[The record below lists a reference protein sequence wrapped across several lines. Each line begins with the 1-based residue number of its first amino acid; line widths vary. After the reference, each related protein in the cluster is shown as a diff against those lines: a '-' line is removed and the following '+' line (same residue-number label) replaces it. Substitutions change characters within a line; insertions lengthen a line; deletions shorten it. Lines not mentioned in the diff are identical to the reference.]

1 MKVHF
6 QRRSIILLVALL
18 FGIVLGLF
26 SFISINANASTELP
40 EGGRSFTADDDLR
53 PVKRI
58 EEQPK
63 TYEALFYAPSDVA
76 RPGILFGNHYDSS
89 KYAGINFEISQ
100 GGQPSIILSD
110 RNTNR
115 FIGTFNVDVRIN
127 DWVHLVITHETTESG
142 STFNCYVN
150 GVLVDTLS
158 SELVFEYNMEHLQS
172 QHWFALAKD
181 NRTTTSRH
189 FRGKLKNLA
198 LYSDVLTADEIKAAY
213 ENGVNAAN
221 EDLIAYYQ
229 LDNTE
234 GATFIKDSSKNGY
247 DLQAIMQPNRA
258 PLDPADYDY
267 SFAIIGDT
275 QNQVRPDV
283 YNDTNYSDYYFDWI
297 VANKDSKKISYVI
310 GLGDMTDRDGKDQTK
325 DDGIDQTNE
334 EWRIVTE
341 QHKKLT
347 AAGIPY
353 SIIRGNHDGVKI
365 NDYFAGNDNFNN
377 QDVCYFD
384 SNSLLNYYVRFAVGQ
399 EKYMIVCLDFD
410 TTEDVLEWAADA
422 IEENSD
428 YRVIITTH
436 SYVDNRLEIN
446 DMFSASSS
454 RTPTSTNKSCNGNQI
469 WTELASQYKNVI
481 MVLAGHV
488 SSHDILMRE
497 DVGVHGNTV
506 YQFLIDPQGIDN
518 HYLHK
523 TSMVAMFYFSN
534 GGKTV
539 NVEYVS
545 TYHTINNDDGNDY
558 ILNAYHNQF
567 AFNISEYQE
576 VLPVECKY
584 GVIDAKYASATT
596 YPFVVFKN
604 DKTFIGGYGE
614 LSDAIAAVSTN
625 GKNDNF
631 VILMRRNAELR
642 DETVNLVDFRGSITV
657 DLGGYTLLKAQDGSV
672 FAVNVEDN
680 SASTVDENGFDIG
693 GTFVI
698 SNGSVWKYGAT
709 PIVSVNYGTNLV
721 NNYKA
726 FFEFNGITFVNKNGT
741 SCNILATNEDG
752 GGNDTGAC
760 VYPYAVFN
768 DCTFDYTNSVDNSN
782 MLSLDSSDGYNRV
795 VWDVRI
801 NGGVINSAK
810 GLGFSEFATLD
821 KGTDGR
827 GDTIVFAKGND
838 GSLLK
843 MRLPST
849 LEDPMTVF
857 LASDGDYIFTKASE
871 EGEFA
876 IYVLETFDG
885 LVTKYGVVPSEYLDT
900 KLYPILLFQN
910 GKFINGF
917 ASFCTSSSGKNTDAI
932 HAAKNRVDGNS
943 ASEIGETVQLLLRDD
958 ITVKTKYNNICQ
970 SQGTIVIDL
979 NGHKFIQAYS
989 GTTFVSQIKYYNGF
1003 GDATIEC
1010 RNGEMILNGELLRF
1024 DCYGDAYNQ
1033 YTTDTEYKTLHM
1045 NFDNVKFTYA
1055 KGASATEF
1063 LGMYNEHSSTVDGK
1077 KGGYNV
1083 RFNDCIFDFTN
1094 AASMG
1099 TIMNANDPD
1108 STKTN
1113 SIVNVRVNGGEI
1125 ICTKPMNAL
1134 YDVNATN
1141 GSSVVFGVGSD
1152 GKYLKMTV
1160 VGSDE
1165 APSVT
1170 ANDGSLEF
1178 VKEGDTDSEG
1188 RTTYV
1193 LTPAPIRTPY
1203 GEIPFEYRDAEKYPL
1218 VVFQNG
1224 KFDSAHADF
1233 ASSTESKCAL
1243 GRAKALTASTPGLK
1257 AEILVR
1263 NNITVSTT
1271 IDNQGQIQGDV
1282 VIDLDGYTMTAS
1294 GSYLFSGIAKNWKGI
1309 HDSSFTVING
1319 NVVLDI
1325 YGLVNMGASGSKYS
1339 DTANSTTGVYKT
1351 TSYIFKNVH
1360 ISLAKGATVNNLLG
1374 NYYEGTSITSDGCVV
1389 KFEYIFNQDCVI
1401 DVSNA
1406 IEGFILF
1413 DANDKQTS
1421 GLISGTAYSTNCIV
1435 NVKVEG
1441 SKIIASTSD
1450 ITIFDINKTNTSSVE
1465 FAANKYGLY
1474 TEFVFPIGV
1483 SAPNERFNEG
1493 KLTLIKKSESE
1504 EKVTY
1509 TLIQNVNFVPKM
1521 SITLGNNFVMNVY
1534 VPANNALQ
1542 NIVFNGETYTVSDLE
1557 AGEKVTRDDNVYY
1570 VLKAELPSA
1579 EAIKSITLKATIA
1592 LAEENNTTATFTFSI
1607 PKYAAKVLKDENA
1620 TEIEKTLVKDVLAY
1634 VKAAYNYFKEYN
1646 TAEEIARVNTLIESI
1661 IGDYTA
1667 APTISGTVAKDNSG
1681 TVTDVTLNLDA
1692 KPTIRFYVTNTT
1704 VSFYQNGKKL
1714 NTVSGVDEERGAYLE
1729 LDVYAYALAET
1740 ITFGEGGSY
1749 HISSFVNGSKG
1760 TDHEAL
1766 VNAFAKYVESAA
1778 DYRRAVIGVE
1788 N

>member
-115 FIGTFNVDVRIN
+115 FIGTFNVDVRMN

-189 FRGKLKNLA
+189 FRGKLKKLA

-481 MVLAGHV
+481 MLLSGHV

-558 ILNAYHNQF
+558 ILNA
-567 AFNISEYQE
+567 
-576 VLPVECKY
+576 
-584 GVIDAKYASATT
+584 
-596 YPFVVFKN
+596 
-604 DKTFIGGYGE
+604 
-614 LSDAIAAVSTN
+614 
-625 GKNDNF
+625 
-631 VILMRRNAELR
+631 
-642 DETVNLVDFRGSITV
+642 SITPY
-657 DLGGYTLLKAQDGSV
+657 LH
-672 FAVNVEDN
+672 
-680 SASTVDENGFDIG
+680 STG
-693 GTFVI
+693 
-698 SNGSVWKYGAT
+698 K
-709 PIVSVNYGTNLV
+709 
-721 NNYKA
+721 
-726 FFEFNGITFVNKNGT
+726 T
-741 SCNILATNEDG
+741 S
-752 GGNDTGAC
+752 
-760 VYPYAVFN
+760 
-768 DCTFDYTNSVDNSN
+768 
-782 MLSLDSSDGYNRV
+782 
-795 VWDVRI
+795 
-801 NGGVINSAK
+801 
-810 GLGFSEFATLD
+810 
-821 KGTDGR
+821 
-827 GDTIVFAKGND
+827 
-838 GSLLK
+838 
-843 MRLPST
+843 
-849 LEDPMTVF
+849 
-857 LASDGDYIFTKASE
+857 
-871 EGEFA
+871 
-876 IYVLETFDG
+876 
-885 LVTKYGVVPSEYLDT
+885 
-900 KLYPILLFQN
+900 
-910 GKFINGF
+910 
-917 ASFCTSSSGKNTDAI
+917 
-932 HAAKNRVDGNS
+932 
-943 ASEIGETVQLLLRDD
+943 
-958 ITVKTKYNNICQ
+958 
-970 SQGTIVIDL
+970 
-979 NGHKFIQAYS
+979 
-989 GTTFVSQIKYYNGF
+989 
-1003 GDATIEC
+1003 
-1010 RNGEMILNGELLRF
+1010 
-1024 DCYGDAYNQ
+1024 
-1033 YTTDTEYKTLHM
+1033 
-1045 NFDNVKFTYA
+1045 
-1055 KGASATEF
+1055 
-1063 LGMYNEHSSTVDGK
+1063 
-1077 KGGYNV
+1077 
-1083 RFNDCIFDFTN
+1083 
-1094 AASMG
+1094 
-1099 TIMNANDPD
+1099 
-1108 STKTN
+1108 
-1113 SIVNVRVNGGEI
+1113 
-1125 ICTKPMNAL
+1125 
-1134 YDVNATN
+1134 
-1141 GSSVVFGVGSD
+1141 
-1152 GKYLKMTV
+1152 
-1160 VGSDE
+1160 
-1165 APSVT
+1165 
-1170 ANDGSLEF
+1170 
-1178 VKEGDTDSEG
+1178 
-1188 RTTYV
+1188 
-1193 LTPAPIRTPY
+1193 
-1203 GEIPFEYRDAEKYPL
+1203 
-1218 VVFQNG
+1218 
-1224 KFDSAHADF
+1224 
-1233 ASSTESKCAL
+1233 
-1243 GRAKALTASTPGLK
+1243 
-1257 AEILVR
+1257 
-1263 NNITVSTT
+1263 
-1271 IDNQGQIQGDV
+1271 
-1282 VIDLDGYTMTAS
+1282 
-1294 GSYLFSGIAKNWKGI
+1294 
-1309 HDSSFTVING
+1309 
-1319 NVVLDI
+1319 
-1325 YGLVNMGASGSKYS
+1325 
-1339 DTANSTTGVYKT
+1339 
-1351 TSYIFKNVH
+1351 
-1360 ISLAKGATVNNLLG
+1360 
-1374 NYYEGTSITSDGCVV
+1374 
-1389 KFEYIFNQDCVI
+1389 
-1401 DVSNA
+1401 
-1406 IEGFILF
+1406 
-1413 DANDKQTS
+1413 
-1421 GLISGTAYSTNCIV
+1421 
-1435 NVKVEG
+1435 
-1441 SKIIASTSD
+1441 
-1450 ITIFDINKTNTSSVE
+1450 
-1465 FAANKYGLY
+1465 
-1474 TEFVFPIGV
+1474 
-1483 SAPNERFNEG
+1483 
-1493 KLTLIKKSESE
+1493 
-1504 EKVTY
+1504 
-1509 TLIQNVNFVPKM
+1509 
-1521 SITLGNNFVMNVY
+1521 
-1534 VPANNALQ
+1534 
-1542 NIVFNGETYTVSDLE
+1542 
-1557 AGEKVTRDDNVYY
+1557 
-1570 VLKAELPSA
+1570 
-1579 EAIKSITLKATIA
+1579 
-1592 LAEENNTTATFTFSI
+1592 
-1607 PKYAAKVLKDENA
+1607 
-1620 TEIEKTLVKDVLAY
+1620 
-1634 VKAAYNYFKEYN
+1634 
-1646 TAEEIARVNTLIESI
+1646 
-1661 IGDYTA
+1661 
-1667 APTISGTVAKDNSG
+1667 
-1681 TVTDVTLNLDA
+1681 
-1692 KPTIRFYVTNTT
+1692 
-1704 VSFYQNGKKL
+1704 
-1714 NTVSGVDEERGAYLE
+1714 
-1729 LDVYAYALAET
+1729 
-1740 ITFGEGGSY
+1740 
-1749 HISSFVNGSKG
+1749 
-1760 TDHEAL
+1760 
-1766 VNAFAKYVESAA
+1766 
-1778 DYRRAVIGVE
+1778 
-1788 N
+1788 